1 VQYRNIG
8 DTHIKISEIGFG
20 CGNNAVLMVKSSYEE
35 QRQAVRHALDS
46 GINFFDTAFA
56 YGLGKSEENLGRI
69 LNDLGADP
77 VISTKIRLEPDCV
90 GDIKGATVA
99 AVEAGLA
106 RLKRERV
113 EFVQLHTRVTL
124 QRGMEKRFSLT
135 PKDVLT
141 ANGVVEGLKT
151 MRDRGKVGHFG
162 FSGLGETTAL
172 QELVESGEFH
182 GFQCY
187 YNLLNPSAGQRVPK
201 DFSAQDYGLL
211 LDRAAARGMGAFVIR
226 VLAAGALTADPSRG
240 GGGSGQTLSPGSDYP
255 SDLERAQKI
264 KAALELDGKALTQA
278 AIRFALM
285 DPRVSTVLVG
295 FSNTTHIDEAAA
307 CSGAPAISQEN
318 MTKLRTLWD
327 GDFGKLAR

>member
-1 VQYRNIG
+1 
-8 DTHIKISEIGFG
+8 
-20 CGNNAVLMVKSSYEE
+20 
-35 QRQAVRHALDS
+35 
-46 GINFFDTAFA
+46 
-56 YGLGKSEENLGRI
+56 
-69 LNDLGADP
+69 
-77 VISTKIRLEPDCV
+77 
-90 GDIKGATVA
+90 
-99 AVEAGLA
+99 
-106 RLKRERV
+106 
-113 EFVQLHTRVTL
+113 
-124 QRGMEKRFSLT
+124 
-135 PKDVLT
+135 
-141 ANGVVEGLKT
+141 
-151 MRDRGKVGHFG
+151 
-162 FSGLGETTAL
+162 
-172 QELVESGEFH
+172 
-182 GFQCY
+182 
-187 YNLLNPSAGQRVPK
+187 
-201 DFSAQDYGLL
+201 
-211 LDRAAARGMGAFVIR
+211 MGAFVIR